1 MPSIVGFN
9 HVSFSVTDPDRSAA
23 WYQDVLGFV
32 RHGDGQRK
40 ELRRIRLHQS
50 GSGLTLTLTGHERG
64 TGEPFSELR
73 TGLDHLAFSGGAGE
87 IEEWKRRFEERGV
100 EHSEIRPL
108 PDGGGAITLRD
119 PDNIQLEVFAPPA
132 VAGGG

>member
-40 ELRRIRLHQS
+40 EFRRIRLYQP
-50 GSGLTLTLTGHERG
+50 GSGVTLTLTGHERG
-64 TGEPFSELR
+64 TGDAFDELR
-73 TGLDHLAFSGGAGE
+73 TGLDHLAFSVGPGE

-100 EHSEIRPL
+100 DHTEIRPMQ
-108 PDGGGAITLRD
+108 DGGGAITLRD
-119 PDNIQLEVFAPPA
+119 PDNIQLEVFAPPP
-132 VAGGG
+132 VEVQK